1 MSRHHAREKAL
12 QTLFQL
18 DVNKQKIFETIEHVS
33 EQTNNSFYHQLIIGV
48 SNHVT
53 AIDQL
58 IANNLEHWSIDR
70 IASVEKT
77 ILRIAIYEIKYL
89 EDVPK
94 RVAINEAVELAKK
107 FGDDQSGKFVNG
119 VLAKIIEKDVL

>member
-18 DVNKQKIFETIEHVS
+18 DVNKQKILETIEHVS
-33 EQTNNSFYHQLIIGV
+33 EQTENSFYHQLIIGV
-48 SNHVT
+48 SKHVT

-58 IANNLEHWSIDR
+58 IESNLEHWSIDR

-77 ILRIAIYEIKYL
+77 ILRIAIYEMNYV

-94 RVAINEAVELAKK
+94 SVAINEAVELAKK

-119 VLAKIIEKDVL
+119 VLAKFI